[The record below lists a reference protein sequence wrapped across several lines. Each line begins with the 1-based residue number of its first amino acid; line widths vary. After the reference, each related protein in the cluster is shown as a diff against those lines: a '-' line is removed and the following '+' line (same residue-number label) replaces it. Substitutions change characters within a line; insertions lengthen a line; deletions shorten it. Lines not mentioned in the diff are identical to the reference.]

1 MSRPER
7 QSRPPVDFE
16 EFVLAR
22 RGALLRTAYL
32 LVGDVHDAEDLVQV
46 ALAKVVPRWSRIA
59 HRPEP
64 YVRTVLARES
74 VTRWRTRRWRESPQ
88 ESVPEPVAVGSGSRA
103 EQSDD
108 RLLLEQALGTL
119 APRQRAV
126 IVLRYF
132 DDLTEK
138 ETAAALGIA
147 VGTVKS
153 QARDGLARLRE
164 ALGEDPVGKV

>member
-1 MSRPER
+1 MSRSEARPEP
-7 QSRPPVDFE
+7 QPVDFE

-32 LVGDVHDAEDLVQV
+32 LVGDLHDAEDLVQV
-46 ALAKVVPRWSRIA
+46 TLAKVVPKWRRIA
-59 HRPEP
+59 HHPEP

-74 VTRWRTRRWRESPQ
+74 ITRWRARRWREAPR
-88 ESVPEPVAVGSGSRA
+88 EVLPEPVAVGGA
-103 EQSDD
+103 QSEHTDE
-108 RLLLEQALGTL
+108 RLVLQSALATL

-138 ETAAALGIA
+138 QTAAALGIA

-164 ALGEDPVGKV
+164 VLGDDLV

>member
-1 MSRPER
+1 VSSPE
-7 QSRPPVDFE
+7 PPTTAVPPADFE

-32 LVGDVHDAEDLVQV
+32 LVGDAHDAEDLVQV
-46 ALAKVVPRWSRIA
+46 ALAKVVPQWRRIS

-74 VTRWRTRRWRESPQ
+74 VNRWRARRWREAPRDV
-88 ESVPEPVAVGSGSRA
+88 VPEPVPVGGAPSEHA
-103 EQSDD
+103 DE
-108 RLLLEQALGTL
+108 RLVLEQALSSL

-153 QARDGLARLRE
+153 QARDALVRLR
-164 ALGEDPVGKV
+164 AILGEDVG